1 MRKNWQGYIQRVISA
16 LVILIIA
23 GLITGSVSVVLI
35 LGLGTYVAWTLVQAV
50 KLHRWL
56 YSTDHQKTP
65 PESHGLWGD
74 LFDGIHQLQERH
86 RVTQSRLKTLINRV
100 QESTNA
106 LNDAVIMTNARG
118 SMEWWN
124 NSATDYLGFIEQTD
138 HGQPIYNLIRTPVF
152 KRYFENKNYDEP
164 IELCSP
170 AKPHIM
176 LRFHITLFGEDDRL
190 IIAQD
195 ITRVHNLE
203 QMRKDFVS
211 NVSHELRTPL
221 TVISGYLET
230 FIDNSNDLPRG
241 WKRALNTM
249 TQQADRMEKL
259 ISDLLLLAKFET
271 SDQSQAQQETSI
283 NRLLETIRS
292 DALAFSGNKQHKIT
306 IVNNTDGSFLGDE
319 SQLRSA
325 FSNIIFNAVKYT
337 PAEGEVDIHWWSD
350 GAGVHLSV
358 KDTGAGFDPIHIPRL
373 TERFYRADPSRHKET
388 GGSGLGLAIV
398 KHVLLNHDGQL
409 EIKSELGAGSEFIC
423 HFPPHRH
430 REDIK
435 H

>member
-1 MRKNWQGYIQRVISA
+1 MKKNWHGYIQRVISA
-16 LVILIIA
+16 LVILVFI
-23 GLITGSVSVVLI
+23 GLATDSVSVVLI
-35 LGLGTYVAWTLVQAV
+35 ISLGAYVAWRLLQAV
-50 KLHRWL
+50 RLHRWL
-56 YSTDHQKTP
+56 YNTDHEKTP

-86 RVTQSRLKTLINRV
+86 RLTQSRMQTLIDRV

-106 LNDAVIMTNARG
+106 LNDALIMTNARG
-118 SMEWWN
+118 AMEWWN
-124 NSATDYLGFIEQTD
+124 PCATDFLGFIEQSD
-138 HGQPIYNLIRTPVF
+138 RGQPIYNLLRTPAF
-152 KRYFENKNYDEP
+152 KIYFEKKNYDDP
-164 IELCSP
+164 IELYSP
-170 AKPHIM
+170 AKPHIL

-190 IIAQD
+190 IIAED
-195 ITRVHNLE
+195 ITRIHNLE

-230 FIDNSNDLPRG
+230 FIDNSESLPRS
-241 WKRALNTM
+241 WKRALGTM
-249 TQQADRMEKL
+249 
-259 ISDLLLLAKFET
+259 S
-271 SDQSQAQQETSI
+271 QQETSI
-283 NRLLETIRS
+283 NNLLETIRS
-292 DALAFSGNKQHKIT
+292 DALALSGNKQHKINLK
-306 IVNNTDGSFLGDE
+306 NNANGSFLGDE
-319 SQLRSA
+319 NQLRSA

-350 GAGVHLSV
+350 NTGVHLSV
-358 KDTGAGFDPIHIPRL
+358 KDNGAGFDPIHIPRL

-409 EIKSELGAGSEFIC
+409 EIKSEIGTGSEFIC
-423 HFPPHRH
+423 HFPPQRH
-430 REDIK
+430 QEGVK